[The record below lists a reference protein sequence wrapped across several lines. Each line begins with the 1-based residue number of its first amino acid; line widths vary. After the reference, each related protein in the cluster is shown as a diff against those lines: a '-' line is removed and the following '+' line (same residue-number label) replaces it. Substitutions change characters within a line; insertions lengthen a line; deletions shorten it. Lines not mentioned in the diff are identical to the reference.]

1 MANNR
6 QSIRLKNY
14 DYSQT
19 GLYFVTVCTQN
30 RECLFGHII
39 NHPVGVGRD
48 RPNLGLCNHTILVG
62 RDRPVSMILNK
73 FGIIIKNVWESLH
86 DHHPVELDAFQIMP
100 NHIHFILH
108 IVSGASRYIVSGA
121 SRYIVSGASRYIV
134 SGASRR
140 APTTIITPTYTLGF
154 IVGMFKT
161 GCTVQ
166 INRLRN
172 TPGQKNFQRNY
183 YEHIIRN
190 EHQLHKIR
198 QYIKNNPIIWNIDIN
213 NPSKHVPITC
223 KNP

>member
-39 NHPVGVGRD
+39 NHPVG
-48 RPNLGLCNHTILVG
+48 VG

-121 SRYIVSGASRYIV
+121 SR
-134 SGASRR
+134 R

-161 GCTVQ
+161 ECTVQ

-172 TPGQKNFQRNY
+172 TPGQKIFQRNY

-190 EHQLHKIR
+190 EHRLHKIR

>member
-100 NHIHFILH
+100 NHIHFILR
-108 IVSGASRYIVSGA
+108 IVSGASRH
-121 SRYIVSGASRYIV
+121 IV

-140 APTTIITPTYTLGF
+140 APTIITPTYTLGF

-161 GCTVQ
+161 ECTVQ

-172 TPGQKNFQRNY
+172 TPGQKIFQRNY

-190 EHQLHKIR
+190 EHRLHKIR

>member
-100 NHIHFILH
+100 NHIHFILR
-108 IVSGASRYIVSGA
+108 IVSGASRH
-121 SRYIVSGASRYIV
+121 IV

-140 APTTIITPTYTLGF
+140 APTIITPTYTLGF

-172 TPGQKNFQRNY
+172 TPGQKIFQRNY

-190 EHQLHKIR
+190 EHRLHKIR